1 MAAAANNKEESAV
14 MVRTD
19 WRRKV
24 PPENFLS
31 GIYLVPINAT
41 SYRWTSPFRFPML
54 LAKIKVFNTEVTGGH
69 RVELTPFTTEG
80 TLRLRSEQARF
91 HGVNPYAGIGV
102 SFPAQSISLRP
113 SYLSTEVGLRCSAA
127 V

>member
-1 MAAAANNKEESAV
+1 MFAGFRVGGTVALTSCGAAGAGCAVWACAAKAEERRGFRRMAAAANNKEESAV

-54 LAKIKVFNTEVTGGH
+54 LAKIKIFNTEGTGGH
-69 RVELTPFTTEG
+69 RVELTPFTT
-80 TLRLRSEQARF
+80 
-91 HGVNPYAGIGV
+91 
-102 SFPAQSISLRP
+102 
-113 SYLSTEVGLRCSAA
+113 
-127 V
+127 